1 MFQHVKSLDEKRSNC
16 TSISSLFSDNLTASR
31 EKLVILIESIL
42 LEDFEQIGK
51 KTREI
56 LWRKVYYDP
65 VSTSKK
71 IWKKSSSDLCVEEAL
86 LLNNFIKCAIR
97 HYKTLILKFEDI
109 FNLDLR
115 YIIDF
120 SIIAN
125 EADAFEKRTEKEMY
139 TKNETNHALET
150 IYCFLIC
157 LGDLHRYCIEF
168 KLSENDISNKLLAV
182 RYYNEAFKLN
192 PRNGV
197 SHNQLGTLVG
207 GENFDIEAIFH
218 YIYSLCS
225 PIPAELSE
233 ANVNRIFQHNVEAL
247 EQSSSPSIAPGEF
260 NVKQFMQQVILVI
273 DIFFYDKEISE
284 FNTLCYSVLVNFKEY
299 LRACRRNSQA
309 DLSFHITSIFML
321 CLLKLKM
328 NNSPKVH
335 NLNAFLIA
343 FCAEIVDRTLAQMD
357 EFIADHKNEN
367 LEFMEQY
374 NKRFYDFDKKVR
386 QAREIY
392 RSNGSVKAK
401 EKDSGVE
408 KNGSG
413 SSNSLKEGSSSNHL
427 SSGESKLTLSEASL
441 SQPGQIKIAKR
452 PDVKIAA
459 LPQNTT
465 TTTTTSI
472 TAVAASTANNHNR
485 RRRKRRGIS
494 GSSSDESETESL
506 FSDDEESM
514 NSDFDS
520 YDEDD
525 DYVGMHFSSD
535 EDDHDHENSIVDRES
550 DGDDIVI
557 ENEEIIFSNEAQQD
571 EIKCQ
576 ESPDFL
582 IEEETIVFK
591 EDQPDEEM
599 TKLLKMNYKKKY
611 TKINPNMVLEFSEL
625 YSPWIQSL
633 KILFNWLRLNNEI
646 LLDCYRSNPEF
657 VRKIM
662 KLINFL
668 NIDIFTRKI
677 FFERSMITLKN
688 MRDNLRSLFDNRHNI
703 ATTEDIVFKKFS
715 LFEELQQSFDW
726 NLNYKLQITS
736 EEDIALRDF
745 HIIDF
750 GFYLCKQKKFNFS
763 FCARSREFIEKQ
775 SRSRGER
782 RRRERNGETRDGKE
796 RDSKR
801 RNRRGRNRRRDR
813 DRERKHKPSEC
824 EQFERLSIKTHS
836 QDSQFGEFP
845 SLQQVTRKGYLRN
858 KEASNNEGEKK
869 LENNKE
875 EMMGKMGK
883 LWLKNE
889 VKTLESRS
897 RPTNA
902 NLTPYIMVD
911 TFALIDYLYIV
922 KHLVKSKKFV
932 VLIPKAGE
940 SIIIIAFVSNHMET
954 RKLIIF

>member
-1 MFQHVKSLDEKRSNC
+1 MKSLDEKRNNC
-16 TSISSLFSDNLTASR
+16 NLISSLFSDNLTASR

-65 VSTSKK
+65 ISTSKK
-71 IWKKSSSDLCVEEAL
+71 IWKKSCSDLCNEDAL
-86 LLNNFIKCAIR
+86 LLSNFIRGAIR
-97 HYKTLILKFEDI
+97 HYKTLILKFEDM

-115 YIIDF
+115 CTIDF

-125 EADAFEKRTEKEMY
+125 EADSFEKRTEKEMY

-157 LGDLHRYCIEF
+157 LGDLHRYLIEF
-168 KLSENDISNKLLAV
+168 KLAENDDTNKVLAV
-182 RYYNEAFKLN
+182 GYYSEAFKLN
-192 PRNGV
+192 PLNGV
-197 SHNQLGTLVG
+197 SQNQLGTVVG
-207 GENFDIEAIFH
+207 GENFNIEAIFH

-233 ANVNRIFQHNVEAL
+233 ANVSRIFQQNVEDMFNL
-247 EQSSSPSIAPGEF
+247 EQSSSSVTAPGEF
-260 NVKQFMQQVILVI
+260 NIKQFMQQVILVI
-273 DIFFYDKEISE
+273 DIIFYDKEISE

-299 LRACRRNSQA
+299 LIKSRRNSQA
-309 DLSFHITSIFML
+309 DLTFYLTSIFML

-367 LEFMEQY
+367 EEFMEEY
-374 NKRFYDFDKKVR
+374 GKRFYDFDKKVR
-386 QAREIY
+386 QAREVY

-413 SSNSLKEGSSSNHL
+413 SSNSLKGGSSSNHL
-427 SSGESKLTLSEASL
+427 SGESKLTLSEASL

-452 PDVKIAA
+452 PQPENKIADA
-459 LPQNTT
+459 LLPRQNT
-465 TTTTTSI
+465 SAII
-472 TAVAASTANNHNR
+472 TAPATNNHNR
-485 RRRKRRGIS
+485 RRRKRKGMS
-494 GSSSDESETESL
+494 GSSSDDSETESL
-506 FSDDEESM
+506 FSDDDEASM

-520 YDEDD
+520 YDEDE

-535 EDDHDHENSIVDRES
+535 EEDHENSE
-550 DGDDIVI
+550 DIVI
-557 ENEEIIFSNEAQQD
+557 ENEEIVFNDDNAQQD
-571 EIKCQ
+571 EIKFR
-576 ESPDFL
+576 ESADFL

-591 EDQPDEEM
+591 DDQPDEEM
-599 TKLLKMNYKKKY
+599 AKLLKINYKKKY
-611 TKINPNMVLEFSEL
+611 TKMNPNLVLEFSEL

-677 FFERSMITLKN
+677 FFDRSMITLKN
-688 MRDNLRSLFDNRHNI
+688 MRDNLRSLFDIRHHI

-726 NLNYKLQITS
+726 NLNYKLQITA

-750 GFYLCKQKKFNFS
+750 GFYLCKQKKFNYS
-763 FCARSREFIEKQ
+763 FCARSREFIEKP
-775 SRSRGER
+775 SRR
-782 RRRERNGETRDGKE
+782 RRRERNGDTREGRE

-813 DRERKHKPSEC
+813 ERKYKPSEC
-824 EQFERLSIKTHS
+824 DQFERLSIKTHS
-836 QDSQFGEFP
+836 QESPFEEFP

-858 KEASNNEGEKK
+858 KEASKNESGKNIEDK
-869 LENNKE
+869 N

-897 RPTNA
+897 RPTNT

-911 TFALIDYLYIV
+911 TLALIDYLYII

-932 VLIPKAGE
+932 VLIPKAGNNYLHI
-940 SIIIIAFVSNHMET
+940 SQIRIF
-954 RKLIIF
+954 KLFKNSFTGYRRFKEKQRRSSKCN

>member
-1 MFQHVKSLDEKRSNC
+1 MLQHVKSLDEKRSNC

-65 VSTSKK
+65 VATSKK
-71 IWKKSSSDLCVEEAL
+71 FWKKSGSDLCVEDAL
-86 LLNNFIKCAIR
+86 LLSNFIKGAIR
-97 HYKTLILKFEDI
+97 HYKTLILKFEDL

-115 YIIDF
+115 YCIDF

-125 EADAFEKRTEKEMY
+125 EADAFEKRTEKEIY

-168 KLSENDISNKLLAV
+168 KLAENDISNKWLAIS
-182 RYYNEAFKLN
+182 YYNEAFKLN

-233 ANVNRIFQHNVEAL
+233 ANVSRIFQHNVEAL
-247 EQSSSPSIAPGEF
+247 EQSSSTIVAPGEF
-260 NVKQFMQQVILVI
+260 NLKQFMQQVILVI

-299 LRACRRNSQA
+299 LIKSRRNSQA
-309 DLSFHITSIFML
+309 DLTFHITSIFMF
-321 CLLKLKM
+321 CLLKLRM

-343 FCAEIVDRTLAQMD
+343 FCAEIVDRTLVQMD
-357 EFIADHKNEN
+357 DFIADHKNEN
-367 LEFMEQY
+367 QEFMELY
-374 NKRFYDFDKKVR
+374 GRRFYDFDKKVR

-427 SSGESKLTLSEASL
+427 SGESKLTLSEASL

-452 PDVKIAA
+452 PQAEVKIAA
-459 LPQNTT
+459 IPQNTT
-465 TTTTTSI
+465 TTTTS
-472 TAVAASTANNHNR
+472 AVATSTATANNHNR
-485 RRRKRRGIS
+485 RRRKRRGVS
-494 GSSSDESETESL
+494 GSSSEESETES
-506 FSDDEESM
+506 FSDEESM

-535 EDDHDHENSIVDRES
+535 EDEHENSVVDHDS

-557 ENEEIIFSNEAQQD
+557 ENEEIIFNNEVQQ
-571 EIKCQ
+571 E
-576 ESPDFL
+576 DFL

-591 EDQPDEEM
+591 EEQPDDSEM
-599 TKLLKMNYKKKY
+599 AKLLKMNHKKKY
-611 TKINPNMVLEFSEL
+611 TKFDPNLVLEFSEL
-625 YSPWIQSL
+625 HSPWIQSL
-633 KILFNWLRLNNEI
+633 KILFNWLRLNNDI

-677 FFERSMITLKN
+677 FFERSLITTKN
-688 MRDNLRSLFDNRHNI
+688 MRDNMRSLFDKRHLI

-726 NLNYKLQITS
+726 NLNYKLQITA

-750 GFYLCKQKKFNFS
+750 GFYLCKQKKFNYS

-775 SRSRGER
+775 TRSRGER
-782 RRRERNGETRDGKE
+782 RRRGRNGEAREGKE

-813 DRERKHKPSEC
+813 DRERKCRPSEC

-858 KEASNNEGEKK
+858 KEANKIEGEKK
-869 LENNKE
+869 IEDKN

-897 RPTNA
+897 RPANA

-940 SIIIIAFVSNHMET
+940 SIIT
-954 RKLIIF
+954 YL